1 MHRQTGDLVNPG
13 LTKETQPIYL
23 WLVENVS
30 TETAVNV
37 MFQYQPS
44 LPVRGGRFWDID
56 RHHHHGGDPRR
67 ERVGGNRRVPKTD
80 PD

>member
-37 MFQYQPS
+37 MFQYHPS
-44 LPVRGGRFWDID
+44 HRVGLGRFRNID
-56 RHHHHGGDPRR
+56 RRLTMEEMLAAKESAAAAGLTRLL
-67 ERVGGNRRVPKTD
+67 
-80 PD
+80 